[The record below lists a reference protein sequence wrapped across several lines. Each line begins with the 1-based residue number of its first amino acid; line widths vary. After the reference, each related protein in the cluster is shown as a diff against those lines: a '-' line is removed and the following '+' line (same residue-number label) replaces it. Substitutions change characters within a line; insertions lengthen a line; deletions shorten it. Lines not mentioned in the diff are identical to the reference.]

1 MKTWQLTSP
10 HHLKRA
16 TAPDLKVA
24 DGTAKIKIT
33 KALLTEADISVFNG
47 ATKVKAPLIPGRFAI
62 GQVTEAGTDSF
73 MQKGDRVYLADV
85 VEDENGELKVAGE
98 TREGFY
104 KDFALA
110 GVNDCYVLPP
120 SVSDEAAFLI
130 DAVAFAERV
139 IDELHISVGQHVV
152 VLGGGLY
159 GNVLCQILIYHRAVP
174 LLVDSNEER
183 LAIAKKSGIYYTFK
197 NDEALKDHVVQATG
211 GKLADAAV
219 YLAMNN
225 RAEASSLF
233 SLVSR
238 GAYVAFCANSDK
250 TLPVNLQNAM
260 KSGITVKC
268 INESSEFISTAI
280 NVLANKAVEFSQIP
294 YRTYSEEELPTVLS
308 ERAAL
313 IESGAFLPVGVTVFK
328 FVF

>member
-1 MKTWQLTSP
+1 MKIWQLSSP
-10 HHLKRA
+10 HHIERA
-16 TAPDLKVA
+16 ATPDPKVA

-33 KALLTEADISVFNG
+33 KALLTEADISVFSG
-47 ATKVKAPLIPGRFAI
+47 ATKVKAPIIPGRFAI

-85 VEDENGELKVAGE
+85 VEDENGDLKVAGE
-98 TREGFY
+98 TSEGFY
-104 KDFALA
+104 RDFAVA
-110 GVNDCYVLPP
+110 GANDCYVLPA

-130 DAVAFAERV
+130 DAVAFAEHV

-183 LAIAKKSGIYYTFK
+183 LNIAKKSGIYYTFK
-197 NDEALKDHVVQATG
+197 NDETLKERVMQATG

-225 RAEASSLF
+225 RADASSLF
-233 SLVSR
+233 SLVAR
-238 GAYVAFCANSDK
+238 NAYIAFCANTDK

-260 KSGITVKC
+260 KNGITVKC

-280 NVLANKAVEFSQIP
+280 NVLANKAVELSQFPIHIH
-294 YRTYSEEELPTVLS
+294 SEEELPAVLDQQS
-308 ERAAL
+308 TL
-313 IESGAFLPVGVTVFK
+313 IESGALLPFGITAFK

>member
-1 MKTWQLTSP
+1 MKSWQLTTP
-10 HHLKRA
+10 HHVERA
-16 TAPDLKVA
+16 TAPNLTVG

-33 KALLTEADISVFNG
+33 KALLTEADISVFSG
-47 ATKVKAPLIPGRFAI
+47 STKVKAPIIPGRFAI

-85 VEDENGELKVAGE
+85 VEDEDGELTVAGE
-98 TREGFY
+98 TRDGFY

-139 IDELHISVGQHVV
+139 IDELHVSVGQHVV

-197 NDEALKDHVVQATG
+197 NDESLKNHVVQATG

-225 RAEASSLF
+225 RADASSLF

-238 GAYVAFCANSDK
+238 EAYVAFCANTDK
-250 TLPVNLQNAM
+250 TLPINLQNAM
-260 KSGITVKC
+260 KNGITVKC
-268 INESSEFISTAI
+268 IHESREFISTAI
-280 NVLANKAVEFSQIP
+280 NVLANKAVEFSHIP
-294 YRTYSEEELPTVLS
+294 FRTHNEEELPTVLS
-308 ERAAL
+308 EQTAL
-313 IESGAFLPVGVTVFK
+313 VESGAFLPVGVTVFK

>member
-1 MKTWQLTSP
+1 MKVWQLTSP
-10 HHLKRA
+10 HHIERA
-16 TAPDLKVA
+16 TAPDLKLT
-24 DGTAKIKIT
+24 DGSAKIKIT
-33 KALLTEADISVFNG
+33 KAILTEADLSVYTG
-47 ATKVKAPLIPGRFAI
+47 ITKVKAPIIPGRFAI

-85 VEDENGELKVAGE
+85 TEEETGGLEVAGE
-98 TREGFY
+98 TRDGFY

-110 GVNDCYVLPP
+110 GVNDCYVLPA

-197 NDEALKDHVVQATG
+197 NDESLKNNVLKATG

-225 RAEASSLF
+225 RVDASSLF

-238 GAYVAFCANSDK
+238 NAYIAFCANTDK

-260 KSGITVKC
+260 KNGVTVKC
-268 INESSEFISTAI
+268 ICESSEFISTAI
-280 NVLANKAVEFSQIP
+280 NVLANKAVEFSQFP
-294 YRTYSEEELPTVLS
+294 VKTFSENDLPTVMDQQAS
-308 ERAAL
+308 L
-313 IESGAFLPVGVTVFK
+313 IESGAFLPVGITVFK